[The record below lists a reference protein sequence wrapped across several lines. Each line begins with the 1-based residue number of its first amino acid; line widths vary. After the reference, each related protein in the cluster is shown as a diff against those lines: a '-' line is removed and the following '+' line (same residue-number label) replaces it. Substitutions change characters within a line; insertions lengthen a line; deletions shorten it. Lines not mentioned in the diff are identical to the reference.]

1 MSRALLALGLAI
13 AGAAGCTVDT
23 ETGVGADV
31 LSTDVSFAGT
41 GIDATIALQMTVRFH
56 VGEHVMDARTFIP
69 LRVDLFVGEQLVG
82 TVNLDRPPGFDNTLE
97 PGESETVDFTGS
109 GFVANATAR
118 DLACDPASMLTI
130 NIRWDD
136 MTADE
141 ISMDSITTN
150 DVTCM

>member
-1 MSRALLALGLAI
+1 MSRVLVLAGLAI

-31 LSTDVSFAGT
+31 LATDVTFAGT
-41 GIDATIALQMTVRFH
+41 GLEATIALQMTVRFH
-56 VGEHVMDARTFIP
+56 VGEHVMEARTFIP
-69 LRVDLFVGEQLVG
+69 LRVDLFVGEDIVG
-82 TVNLDRPPGFDNTLE
+82 TVNLDRPAGFDNTLE
-97 PGESETVDFTGS
+97 PGETESVDFTGS

-118 DLACDPASMLTI
+118 DLACDPAALVTI
-130 NIRWDD
+130 LIRWDD

-141 ISMDSITTN
+141 IRMDSITTN